1 MKEIL
6 LTYEFTSRIIV
17 KNIMIY
23 MQGLHIFFKIQNN
36 KNNFLEFCHGICIKI
51 ALNY

>member
-17 KNIMIY
+17 N
-23 MQGLHIFFKIQNN
+23 HIFFKIQNN
-36 KNNFLEFCHGICIKI
+36 KNNFLEFCHGICIK
-51 ALNY
+51 LH